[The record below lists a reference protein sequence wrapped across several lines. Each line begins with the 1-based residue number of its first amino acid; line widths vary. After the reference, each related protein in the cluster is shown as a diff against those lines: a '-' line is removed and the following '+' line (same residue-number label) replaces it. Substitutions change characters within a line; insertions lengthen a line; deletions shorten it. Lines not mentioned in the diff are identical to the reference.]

1 MMRTTGNQSKL
12 AFGRILKSKFV
23 ALGLLA
29 FLAVGGVYS
38 SQLMASDAEKATAP
52 PARPAM
58 PVETTEVKI
67 SASNHELLAV
77 GSLHSNE
84 SVVIM
89 PEIAGL
95 VAKIA
100 FKEGAAIQK
109 GQLLIKLDGSVL
121 QAQFDRAE
129 ASRALSEKNYQR
141 AEALFND
148 NAISELERDES
159 FSRWQLDE
167 ATSRLAKAQLD
178 KVTITAPFAGTLG
191 LRNVSVGDYVQP
203 GRALVNLED
212 LSQLKID
219 FSVPEKFSSLVQVG
233 QDVAITTDGHGEKR
247 FVGQVYAINP
257 LVDAKSR
264 SLMVRGKIENSDGL
278 LRPGQFAQVKLVTSS
293 KAAAVFI
300 PEQALIPQPVTP
312 MVFTVVDGKAAIVPV
327 QTGQRRKGWVEIVSG
342 LVAGD
347 VVITGGHQ
355 KIGPGSPVH
364 AMPSDPSLFSA
375 FESNDP
381 SVTNN
386 NG

>member
-1 MMRTTGNQSKL
+1 MMRTTGNQSKQ

-89 PEIAGL
+89 PEIAGV

-264 SLMVRGKIENSDGL
+264 SLMVRGKIDNSDGL

-355 KIGPGSPVH
+355 KIGPGSPIH

-375 FESNDP
+375 FESKEP